1 MKAGE
6 RMNDIEQMAR
16 LEALLFVAGDPLTYE
31 EIAAYLSLG
40 TEEAASLV
48 EQLKR
53 RYQRDPMS
61 GLVVRRI
68 EGAASI
74 ATKPALSDTIE
85 AFFGKVRD
93 LKLTDAAYETLAVI
107 AYNAPATRAEIEA
120 VRGVNSDSIV
130 NRLIERGLVRE
141 VGTLETPGRPALLNV
156 TETFLMDFGL
166 SSTKELPPVDLMM
179 YDTITE
185 FTEERQ
191 SAAHTAAV
199 PKPLVIAI
207 DGPSGAGKSTIS
219 RLLSE
224 HLGIL
229 TLDTGAMYR
238 ALGVKALRQGI
249 SPADPEAVRAMLAE
263 TTMDI
268 DLTDRVQ
275 KTLVDGLDYTPY
287 IRTPEASRAASDIS
301 ALPVTREYCVRLQ
314 REIGKKQ
321 ALILDGRDIGTY
333 VFPDAPVKFFITAS
347 PEIRARR
354 RLSDLEKAG
363 NPSTLEDVMREM
375 AARDLQDSGRELAPA
390 KRAEDAVLIDTSEM
404 SVREVVDVMIDV
416 IRQREALQ
424 PGWGR
429 GAHGQQ

>member
-1 MKAGE
+1 
-6 RMNDIEQMAR
+6 MNDIEQMAR

-156 TETFLMDFGL
+156 IETFLMDFGL

-191 SAAHTAAV
+191 SAA
-199 PKPLVIAI
+199 P
-207 DGPSGAGKSTIS
+207 
-219 RLLSE
+219 
-224 HLGIL
+224 
-229 TLDTGAMYR
+229 
-238 ALGVKALRQGI
+238 
-249 SPADPEAVRAMLAE
+249 
-263 TTMDI
+263 
-268 DLTDRVQ
+268 
-275 KTLVDGLDYTPY
+275 
-287 IRTPEASRAASDIS
+287 
-301 ALPVTREYCVRLQ
+301 
-314 REIGKKQ
+314 
-321 ALILDGRDIGTY
+321 
-333 VFPDAPVKFFITAS
+333 
-347 PEIRARR
+347 
-354 RLSDLEKAG
+354 
-363 NPSTLEDVMREM
+363 
-375 AARDLQDSGRELAPA
+375 
-390 KRAEDAVLIDTSEM
+390 
-404 SVREVVDVMIDV
+404 
-416 IRQREALQ
+416 
-424 PGWGR
+424 
-429 GAHGQQ
+429 